1 MKQQQ
6 TYNKINI
13 DYVRECAEIFY
24 LLEFE
29 NRKLKISDLSY
40 FTSEFSPLQH
50 LRLISK
56 TFKQKKAI
64 LKRETQFELRWILD
78 KYFRFFYPDD
88 WTRSGLIDY
97 FEFLNEKP
105 TYVISFLMS
114 ENPRVQKLGKKLKDY
129 IDYQKKIEGRGL
141 NIELLEFIEPEDFRI
156 KEIQEYI
163 KEYMINTLKFHLA
176 NLFIILEFG
185 TETYQEIVNTKKKS
199 SFNFTRKPEDLK
211 NIYQFLIDESYI
223 KEISFDDFSLCFSG
237 QELQKPHLLEWNKRK
252 VLLAYFINSLRE
264 NDFINFDDEHWQKT
278 DYCFKNLNINSI
290 KSSFNQNP
298 FPKGFE
304 GIKAFF
310 DNY

>member
-163 KEYMINTLKFHLA
+163 KEYITNYLIYIQQTNKLPLVVFF
-176 NLFIILEFG
+176 FI
-185 TETYQEIVNTKKKS
+185 Y
-199 SFNFTRKPEDLK
+199 
-211 NIYQFLIDESYI
+211 
-223 KEISFDDFSLCFSG
+223 
-237 QELQKPHLLEWNKRK
+237 
-252 VLLAYFINSLRE
+252 
-264 NDFINFDDEHWQKT
+264 
-278 DYCFKNLNINSI
+278 
-290 KSSFNQNP
+290 
-298 FPKGFE
+298 
-304 GIKAFF
+304 
-310 DNY
+310 